1 VEDIM
6 IWDPDHI
13 DFISEYC
20 DRWCERC
27 PLTDKCAAFT
37 RESDPEGLDT
47 HSQAVEEA
55 MEQLRVELA
64 FPEPAD
70 KPWLEELSQAA
81 EPTRAEQEELDR
93 AFESRE
99 EKVRNDPI
107 MIAAHDYSVD
117 AYTWLKL
124 YGEATRT
131 RAAAV
136 FPERGDSPETT
147 VLRLELVGVLDA
159 LEVVRWDTRLIPAKL
174 RRALGGKADGAEVF
188 GDDPAQTDWNGS
200 AKLTLILTERSEA
213 GWRLIAR
220 WAPESEIAI
229 QLADSMAALR
239 DAIERAF
246 PLARRFTRPG
256 FDEMPT

>member
-6 IWDPDHI
+6 AWDPDHI

-27 PLTDKCAAFT
+27 PLTHKCAAFA
-37 RESDPEGLDT
+37 RESDPEEMDT
-47 HSQAVEEA
+47 HSEAVEKA
-55 MEQLRVELA
+55 MEQLRLELA
-64 FPEPAD
+64 LPDPPAQ
-70 KPWLEELSQAA
+70 PWLEELSQLA
-81 EPTRAEQEELDR
+81 EPSDAEQKELDR

-99 EKVRNDPI
+99 QRVRNDPI
-107 MIAAHDYSVD
+107 MTAAHDYSVD

-131 RAAAV
+131 RAASV
-136 FPERGDSPETT
+136 LPERGDSPEAT
-147 VLRLELVGVLDA
+147 VLRMELAGVLDA
-159 LEVVRWDTRLIPAKL
+159 IEVVRWDTRLIAAKL
-174 RRALGGKADGAEVF
+174 RRALGGKADGAELF

-229 QLADSMAALR
+229 QLADCLAALR
-239 DAIERAF
+239 GAIERAF